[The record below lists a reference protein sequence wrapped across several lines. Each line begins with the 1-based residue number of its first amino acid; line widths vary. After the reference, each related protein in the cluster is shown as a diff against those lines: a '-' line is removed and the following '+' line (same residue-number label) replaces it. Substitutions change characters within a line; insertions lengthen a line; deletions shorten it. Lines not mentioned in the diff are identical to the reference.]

1 MSTGISGM
9 FKNTKGA
16 REHEIQTTDALI
28 RMEDN
33 NAVLM
38 PSASAMLA
46 EFERQAKQIKAKQ
59 DELKQRILAE
69 MEEHGI
75 LKIDTDEL
83 TITYVAETSRETF
96 DSKAFRKDNPDLYD
110 EYVKISTVS
119 ASVRMKVKECTE

>member
-1 MSTGISGM
+1 MD
-9 FKNTKGA
+9 K
-16 REHEIQTTDALI
+16 LI
-28 RMEDN
+28 RIEQSTPLLNPD
-33 NAVLM
+33 V
-38 PSASAMLA
+38 SSKLA
-46 EFERQAKQIKAKQ
+46 EFERMAKEIKAKQ
-59 DELKQRILAE
+59 DELKQEILAE

-83 TITYVAETSRETF
+83 TITYVGETSRETF